1 MASLMCRHSPSR
13 SLSVSLSGL
22 WSALQPMFVSLNELM
37 SKSGLLKQ
45 TTDLVLGATKT
56 PIALALSSLDA
67 TVATLSALQGDDGE
81 READVVEIAEIRDSH
96 QRPIEALPF
105 SNTTTALAAR
115 G

>member
-1 MASLMCRHSPSR
+1 M
-13 SLSVSLSGL
+13 
-22 WSALQPMFVSLNELM
+22 QPIFVSLNELM

-56 PIALALSSLDA
+56 PVALALSSLDA
-67 TVATLSALQGDDGE
+67 TVATLSAWQGDDEE

>member
-1 MASLMCRHSPSR
+1 MASLMCLRSPSKI
-13 SLSVSLSGL
+13 SLSLSGL
-22 WSALQPMFVSLNELM
+22 RSALQPIFVSLNELM

-56 PIALALSSLDA
+56 PVALALSSLDA

-81 READVVEIAEIRDSH
+81 READMVEIAEIRDSH